1 MIRNYTQRIQAN
13 ILFIC
18 RDVTYLGYHGPKIH
32 HYFCCTWGYPETNFH
47 RIGDKQRT
55 MIHVRDK
62 MKHIVESAFE
72 AILSKQQI
80 LKMHE
85 IMRPRH
91 ISAIS
96 FR

>member
-1 MIRNYTQRIQAN
+1 
-13 ILFIC
+13 
-18 RDVTYLGYHGPKIH
+18 
-32 HYFCCTWGYPETNFH
+32 
-47 RIGDKQRT
+47 

-62 MKHIVESAFE
+62 MKHIVGSAFE
-72 AILSKQQI
+72 VILFKQQT

-91 ISAIS
+91 VSAIS

>member
-1 MIRNYTQRIQAN
+1 
-13 ILFIC
+13 
-18 RDVTYLGYHGPKIH
+18 
-32 HYFCCTWGYPETNFH
+32 
-47 RIGDKQRT
+47 

-72 AILSKQQI
+72 VILSKQQI
-80 LKMHE
+80 LRMHE